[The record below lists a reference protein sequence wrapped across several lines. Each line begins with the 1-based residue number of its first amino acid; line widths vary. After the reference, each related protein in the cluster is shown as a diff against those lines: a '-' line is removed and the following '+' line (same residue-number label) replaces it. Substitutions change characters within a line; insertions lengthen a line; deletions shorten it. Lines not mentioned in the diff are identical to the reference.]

1 MSKSQNSKFTVPFLL
16 ERETKGAVRYMEVLI
31 AWVMVTAAVLW
42 WPTHQLGFDAR
53 WVAMP
58 PSISLETY
66 RAARKASARPSFC
79 QWDYPGS
86 GCRAS

>member
-1 MSKSQNSKFTVPFLL
+1 MTALL
-16 ERETKGAVRYMEVLI
+16 IWLLVV
-31 AWVMVTAAVLW
+31 
-42 WPTHQLGFDAR
+42 WPSPGFNAR
-53 WVAMP
+53 FGAMP

-86 GCRAS
+86 GCRVS